1 MKTELWANIRR
12 MREAEKLSI
21 SEISRL
27 LRIHRK
33 TVRHALESVLKPP
46 LNEARGRR
54 AESKLEPF
62 KTYITDR
69 LKEYPN
75 LTGAKILMEI
85 QKQGYG
91 GGYTILKDYIKQ
103 MRVGKQPS
111 AFLRLETQPG
121 EYAQVDWAN
130 IGHIVIGKAKRQLS
144 CFVMV
149 MSYSRMM
156 YIEFTLSQCIEDF
169 MAAHVNAFRFF
180 GGIPKKINYDNLKTV
195 VLAHIGS
202 DIQFNLRFMDFAGYY
217 LFKPVICAVR
227 KPNEKGKVESGI
239 KYVRSAFL
247 AGRLI
252 NSQLQIQSDALEWLK
267 KEANERIHGTT
278 REKPILRFESEKN
291 KLLALPQNDYDCSII
306 VSAMATS
313 QALIHFDGN
322 RYSVPCAF
330 AGKTLT
336 VKANARQVFV
346 YKIDRILTSHQRSY
360 EKHLI
365 IENPRH
371 YEGLLAQRKKARMT
385 KLVETFISMN
395 NDCKEYLKGLV
406 TAELN
411 LQSQLEKIQNMA
423 NLYGKSDVTNAIN
436 HALRYKAF
444 GAHYIQNIILQQR
457 AARNMAKPQ
466 QMILSKKPQWINIA
480 VEETDMEL
488 YDELFEEAEENEG
501 NKDKQ

>member
-1 MKTELWANIRR
+1 MNSELWSTIRR
-12 MREAEKLSI
+12 MFMINKLSKRAI
-21 SEISRL
+21 ATK
-27 LRIHRK
+27 LRIHRD
-33 TVRHALESVLKPP
+33 TVSRALESIFIPP
-46 LNEARGRR
+46 VNEPRGRLTK
-54 AESKLEPF
+54 SLLGSF
-62 KTYITDR
+62 KAYITER

-75 LTGAKILMEI
+75 LTASKILMEI
-85 QKQGYG
+85 QKQGYD
-91 GGYTILKDYIKQ
+91 GGYTILKDYI
-103 MRVGKQPS
+103 RRIRTGKNPS
-111 AFLRLETQPG
+111 AFLRLETQPC

-130 IGHIVIGKAKRQLS
+130 IGHITIGNTKRQLS

-156 YIEFTLSQCIEDF
+156 YIEFTLSQRIEDF
-169 MAAHVNAFRFF
+169 MAAHVNAFKFF

-195 VLAHIGS
+195 VLAHVGS
-202 DIQFNLRFMDFAGYY
+202 NIRFNLRFMDFAGYY

-252 NSQLQIQSDALEWLK
+252 NSPSQIQSEALEWLN

-278 REKPILRFESEKN
+278 REKPSIRFESEKN
-291 KLLALPQNDYDCSII
+291 ILLALPQNDYDCSII
-306 VSAMATS
+306 ASAMATS

-336 VKANARQVFV
+336 VKATARQVAV
-346 YKIDRILTSHQRSY
+346 YDRTRILTSHQRSY

-371 YEGLLAQRKKARMT
+371 YEGLLAQRKKARMS
-385 KLVETFISMN
+385 KLVESFLGLS

-423 NLYGKSDVTNAIN
+423 NLYGKSDVINAVS

-457 AARNMAKPQ
+457 AARNAPMPQ
-466 QMILSKKPQWINIA
+466 QMTLNNKPQWA
-480 VEETDMEL
+480 DLVVEETNMEL
-488 YDELFEEAEENEG
+488 YDELFEEDEEDEQ
-501 NKDKQ
+501 NKDE

>member
-1 MKTELWANIRR
+1 MV
-12 MREAEKLSI
+12 EKLSKRAI
-21 SEISRL
+21 AAKLRLHRDTVSR
-27 LRIHRK
+27 
-33 TVRHALESVLKPP
+33 ALESVFTPP
-46 LNEARGRR
+46 INEPRGRR
-54 AESKLEPF
+54 TKSRLEPF
-62 KTYITDR
+62 KTYIKDR

-75 LTGAKILMEI
+75 LTASKILMEI

-91 GGYTILKDYIKQ
+91 GGYTILKDYI
-103 MRVGKQPS
+103 RRIRTGKNPS

-130 IGHIVIGKAKRQLS
+130 IGHITIGNTKRQLS

-156 YIEFTLSQCIEDF
+156 YIEFTLSQRIEDF

-180 GGIPKKINYDNLKTV
+180 DGIPKKINYDNLKTV
-195 VLAHIGS
+195 VLAHVGS
-202 DIQFNLRFMDFAGYY
+202 DIRFNLRFMDFAGYY

-252 NSQLQIQSDALEWLK
+252 NSHTQLQKEALEWLE
-267 KEANERIHGTT
+267 KEANVRLHQTT
-278 REKPILRFESEKN
+278 REKPLIRFESEKN
-291 KLLALPQNDYDCSII
+291 KLLALPQNDYDCSIV
-306 VSAMATS
+306 VSVMATS
-313 QALIHFDGN
+313 QALVHFDSN

-336 VKANARQVFV
+336 IKANARQIAV
-346 YKIDRILTSHQRSY
+346 YDRTRILTVHQRSY
-360 EKHLI
+360 EKHLV

-371 YEGLLAQRKKARMT
+371 YEGLLAQRKKARMS
-385 KLVETFISMN
+385 KLVESFLAMDN
-395 NDCKEYLKGLV
+395 NCKEYLKGLV

-423 NLYGKSDVTNAIN
+423 NLYGKSDVINAIN
-436 HALRYKAF
+436 HALHYKAF

-457 AARNMAKPQ
+457 AARNIPEPQ
-466 QMILSKKPQWINIA
+466 QLLLTKKPQWANLV
-480 VEETDMEL
+480 VEETNMEL
-488 YDELFEEAEENEG
+488 YDELFKEDKDNER
-501 NKDKQ
+501 NK